1 MRPTLF
7 ASTTALLLTTVAP
20 VWAQSAAPV
29 EVASDVADQTETAPA
44 GDIVVTARRTGERL
58 QDVPLSITAIGAEA
72 LTNRSITS
80 LSDIAGYTPG
90 LQFRDF
96 VSGFNG
102 NVTIRGLAQA
112 NVQNAV
118 ANTGVFVDGVYLQRG
133 YMANFTLADIERVEI
148 VKGPQS
154 ALYGQNTF
162 SGAINVV
169 SKKPTD
175 TLKIDGS
182 VTVGDYD
189 RVEYRGGIGGPIIP
203 GILSARAFY
212 GRSQYGGTIRNTFPL
227 IGGDFSR
234 FGGFDRESYSGAVRF
249 TPTST
254 LTIDASYSRLDRSE
268 EQRPYYSVDGTFVE
282 DKLNCGPLNASGR
295 PSLLCGILP
304 IDPSGLRSG
313 ANATRPNGLSSVQQ
327 PDIVSTTEVYRASAE
342 WKFLDAMSLSY
353 IFGKTKGSAQE
364 NLSFPSNT
372 FNPIGRAT
380 ISQQKEGGVIDF
392 SSHEVRLAYDKGSPL
407 KAEIGYYH
415 SNATDNF
422 VFGLRFVAPNTP
434 LFQLSPDPLS
444 TTGLTT
450 PFTIQKTKYETNAVF
465 GRVSYDF
472 FADRANITAE
482 GRYNR
487 TKVALEDILARSRET
502 AAGRDPNVL
511 RPILSSTFSDFS
523 PRITAQYKVTP
534 QNLVYASAAR
544 GVKAGGFNGYVA
556 STTVLL
562 TSEQSFAPE
571 ENWTYEI
578 GTKNQFFDR
587 KLTLNLAAFYVN
599 WSNQQIRIVP
609 ANFPVG
615 STNQGVVP
623 PSIYAAV
630 GNSTNY
636 GVELDGQFRPIRD
649 LSFNFSIAYSNPT
662 YSKGSVDPGYI
673 NICDNVVCNRNGDI
687 SGNNIPG
694 TPRISGSFG
703 VEYTKRF
710 VNDWALFGG
719 VDANYRGKQYVET
732 VNISQFD
739 DFTLVNARLGVE
751 HHGVRAFF
759 FVKNA
764 FDKRYLES
772 AFTIP
777 SLRQVVPSFGE
788 GRTLGSTLAFGF

>member
-1 MRPTLF
+1 MRQTLF
-7 ASTTALLLTTVAP
+7 ASTIALLLTTAAP
-20 VWAQSAAPV
+20 VWAQSAAPAV
-29 EVASDVADQTETAPA
+29 DVRNAADQTDDLAA

-133 YMANFTLADIERVEI
+133 YMANFTLADIERIEV

-169 SKKPTD
+169 TKKPSN
-175 TLKIDGS
+175 TLKVDGS

-189 RVEYRGGIGGPIIP
+189 RVEYRAGIGGPIIP

-212 GRSQYGGTIRNTFPL
+212 GRSMYGGTLRNNFPGL
-227 IGGDFSR
+227 GSDFSR

-249 TPTST
+249 TPADN

-268 EQRPYYSVDGTFVE
+268 EQKPYYSVDGTFVE
-282 DKLNCGPLNASGR
+282 DKLNCGPLNAFGS
-295 PSLLCGILP
+295 PSLLCGVLP
-304 IDPSGLRSG
+304 TDPSGLRS
-313 ANATRPNGLSSVQQ
+313 NVNPNRPAGLSSVQQ
-327 PDIVSTTEVYRASAE
+327 PDIVSKTEVYRASAE
-342 WKFLDAMSLSY
+342 WKFAGAMTLSY
-353 IFGKTKGSAQE
+353 VFGKTRGEAQE
-364 NLSFPSNT
+364 NLAFPANT
-372 FNPIGRAT
+372 FNPTGRPT

-392 SSHEVRLAYDKGSPL
+392 ESHEVRLAYDKGAPL

-415 SNATDNF
+415 SDATDNF

-434 LFQLSPDPLS
+434 LLQLSSDPLS
-444 TTGLTT
+444 TSGLTV

-472 FADRANITAE
+472 LKDKANITAE

-487 TKVALEDILARSRET
+487 TGVALDDILARGRET
-502 AAGRDPNVL
+502 AAGRDPNIL
-511 RPILSSTFSDFS
+511 RPILQSNFSDFS
-523 PRITAQYKVTP
+523 PRITAQYKLTP
-534 QNLVYASAAR
+534 ENLVYASSAR

-562 TSEQSFAPE
+562 PSEQSFSPE
-571 ENWTYEI
+571 KNWTYEI
-578 GTKNQFFDR
+578 GSKNQLFGR
-587 KLTLNLAAFYVN
+587 TLTLNVAAFYID
-599 WSNQQIRIVP
+599 WTNQQTRVVP
-609 ANFPVG
+609 ANFPTG
-615 STNQGVVP
+615 STNQGIVP

-636 GVELDGQFRPIRD
+636 GVELDGQFRPVRD
-649 LSFNFSIAYSNPT
+649 LAFNFSFAYSNPK

-673 NICDNVVCNRNGDI
+673 NICDNIVCNRNGDI
-687 SGNNIPG
+687 SGNHIPG
-694 TPRISGSFG
+694 TPRFSGSIG
-703 VEYTKRF
+703 IDYTRRF
-710 VNDWALFGG
+710 ANDWALFGG

-739 DFTLVNARLGVE
+739 DFTLVNTRIGVE
-751 HHGVRAFF
+751 HSGVRAFF
-759 FVKNA
+759 FVKNL

-772 AFTIP
+772 AFVIP

-788 GRTLGSTLAFGF
+788 GRTLGSTLAFNF